1 MQLLLSDGMTYS
13 IVACAA
19 ISMDYAQ
26 NTIPLLLFTS
36 CCLVT
41 AGCRNSTTGALN
53 EYATISL
60 TGDTVT
66 CPLQLTQGAKT
77 CPQLKLSLYNFVRF
91 VAGLKTSS
99 FTFK

>member
-1 MQLLLSDGMTYS
+1 MQLLLSDGMAYS
-13 IVACAA
+13 IVAFAA

-26 NTIPLLLFTS
+26 NTIPLLLFTGR
-36 CCLVT
+36 CLVT
-41 AGCRNSTTGALN
+41 ASCHNSTTGALN
-53 EYATISL
+53 EYATVAL

-91 VAGLKTSS
+91 VASLETSS
-99 FTFK
+99 FTFE